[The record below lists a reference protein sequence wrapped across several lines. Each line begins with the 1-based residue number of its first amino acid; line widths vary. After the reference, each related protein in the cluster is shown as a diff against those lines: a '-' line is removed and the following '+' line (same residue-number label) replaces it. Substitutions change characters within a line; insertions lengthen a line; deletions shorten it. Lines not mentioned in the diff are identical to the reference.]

1 MEDAVCGW
9 CGYMNWIIKSM
20 RMDNGRLIKCV
31 RADADDNQSY
41 PRTTHEHCAVHSA
54 YRIHFTFI

>member
-41 PRTTHEHCAVHSA
+41 PRISTTQYKAVTL
-54 YRIHFTFI
+54 YE